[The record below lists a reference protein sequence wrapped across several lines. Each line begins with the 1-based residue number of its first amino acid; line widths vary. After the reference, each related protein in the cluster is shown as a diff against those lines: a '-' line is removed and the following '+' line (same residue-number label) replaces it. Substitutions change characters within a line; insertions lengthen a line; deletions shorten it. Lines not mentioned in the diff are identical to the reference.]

1 MFSVLG
7 VRSEC
12 GSELLGAV
20 DNYGVLQ
27 LDIVWC
33 YQALEALSCLDDGRE
48 RLRLAEDCFLRCY
61 GEQQQR
67 LLMIKVRTNTHTH
80 THQFQ

>member
-80 THQFQ
+80 QFQ